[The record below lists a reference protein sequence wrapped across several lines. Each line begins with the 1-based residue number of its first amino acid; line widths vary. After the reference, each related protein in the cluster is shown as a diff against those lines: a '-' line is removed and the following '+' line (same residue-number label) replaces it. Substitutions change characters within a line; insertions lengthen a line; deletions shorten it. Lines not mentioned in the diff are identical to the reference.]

1 MKDFRTLQVLDRFQG
16 LFERL
21 GADYKTMRLILQ
33 TKLTMDRR
41 RVPTIFNQS
50 NRKKQVDARGVEKDE
65 NNFNKSLGM
74 YGLLGLLMVP
84 FMLIGDSPMF
94 QMSIVFSILMFMIMT
109 SMISDFSSVLLD
121 IRDKHI
127 IGTKPVTQKTVS
139 MAKAVHV
146 GIYLFF
152 LTLSLTAAPLVTA
165 LIKHGIVF
173 FLLFAVEIV
182 LVDMFIVV
190 VTALVYML
198 ILRFFD
204 GEKLK
209 DIINYVQI
217 VLSIA
222 ITVGYQLAARSFDL
236 VHMQTVFKPAW
247 WQAFVPSVWF
257 AAPFEW
263 LLAGN
268 GEHHFV
274 IFTGLAVFVPIV
286 SFALYMNLVPSFER
300 NLMKLSHSGAA
311 KKKERRGLA
320 EGIAKL
326 LCKNPEERSFYRF
339 ASLMMR
345 GEREFKLKVYPSLGF
360 SFIFPF
366 IFMFNALR
374 DGSWAELAGSK
385 WYLAMYM
392 TMIII
397 PTVIMMLKYSGK
409 HKGAWIYRT
418 TPVRE
423 VGAVFSGSL
432 KAFLVRLYVP
442 VYILVSIAFLAIFGV
457 RVAIDLAAV
466 LLASALFTVVCFKL
480 MKKVMPFSEPF
491 SAAGKGDGV
500 VVLPLMLLIGAFV
513 FLHFASTLLPFGS
526 VIYAVLMLVANI
538 AVWRLAFRSVKLSG
552 QAG

>member
-1 MKDFRTLQVLDRFQG
+1 MKDFQTLKVLDRFQR

-21 GADYKTMRLILQ
+21 GADYKMMRLILQ

-50 NRKKQVDARGVEKDE
+50 NKKKQVDARGVEKDE
-65 NNFNKSLGM
+65 NNFNKSLWM
-74 YGLLGLLMVP
+74 YGLLGLLVVP

-109 SMISDFSSVLLD
+109 SMISDFSSALLD
-121 IRDKHI
+121 IRDKPI
-127 IGTKPVTQKTVS
+127 IGTKPITQKTVS
-139 MAKAVHV
+139 LAKAVHV

-152 LTLSLTAAPLVTA
+152 LTVSLTAAPLVTA
-165 LIKHGIVF
+165 LIKHGVVF
-173 FLLFAVEIV
+173 FLMFAAEIV
-182 LVDMFIVV
+182 LADMFIMV

-217 VLSIA
+217 ILSIA
-222 ITVGYQLAARSFDL
+222 ITVGYQLAVRSFDL
-236 VHMQTVFKPAW
+236 VHLQTVFKPAW
-247 WQAFVPSVWF
+247 WQVFVPSVWF

-263 LLAGN
+263 LIGGN
-268 GEHHFV
+268 GELHFV

-286 SFALYMNLVPSFER
+286 SFALYMNLLPSFER

-311 KKKERRGLA
+311 KKQQRGGLA
-320 EGIAKL
+320 DGIGRI
-326 LCKNPEERSFYRF
+326 LCKSPEERSFFRF

-366 IFMFNALR
+366 IFMLNSLR
-374 DGSWAELAGSK
+374 DGSWAELVESE
-385 WYLAMYM
+385 WYLAIYM

-397 PTVIMMLKYSGK
+397 PTVVMMLRYSGK

-418 TPVRE
+418 APVQE
-423 VGAVFSGSL
+423 VGPIFSGTL

-442 VYILVSIAFLAIFGV
+442 VYLLVSIAFLAIFGV
-457 RVAIDLAAV
+457 RIAVDLAAV
-466 LLASALFTVVCFKL
+466 LLASAMYTALCFMW
-480 MKKVMPFSEPF
+480 MKKVIPFSEPF
-491 SAAGKGDGV
+491 GAAGKGDGV
-500 VVLPLMLLIGAFV
+500 TALPLMLVIGVFV
-513 FLHFASTLLPFGS
+513 ALHFASTLIPFGNL
-526 VIYAVLMLVANI
+526 IYAVLMLAANI
-538 AVWRLAFRSVKLSG
+538 AVWKLAFRRVKPSE
-552 QAG
+552 QVT